1 MAALKAVD
9 AHTIPWAQDGYLC
22 HFDLSEEASGTNG
35 QEDDCTVSLKKMHS
49 AKKTLRHRRVRI
61 PA

>member
-22 HFDLSEEASGTNG
+22 YLDRSEEASNTNG
-35 QEDDCTVSLKKMHS
+35 QEDDHTVS
-49 AKKTLRHRRVRI
+49 
-61 PA
+61 